1 MASHYPTDLQVV
13 VMCQETQKNASKVGE
28 NVNHAGFETL

>member
-13 VMCQETQKNASKVGE
+13 VMCQETQENASKDREVKFPVFKIG
-28 NVNHAGFETL
+28 